1 MSEKTT
7 KKQRH
12 GGRLPRL
19 NWLARSSPRMHVSW
33 LPFSR
38 ASPPAAASDLRPNK
52 KHTEKKGAISGKV
65 CTSLMTPVFISV
77 MRHFFHFHSRLLE
90 ASNCKR
96 WDLHEY

>member
-1 MSEKTT
+1 MSLGC
-7 KKQRH
+7 H
-12 GGRLPRL
+12 FPVLLRLL
-19 NWLARSSPRMHVSW
+19 
-33 LPFSR
+33 LPLT
-38 ASPPAAASDLRPNK
+38 SDLTKNK

-65 CTSLMTPVFISV
+65 CRLYTSLMTPVFISV